1 MLHFCA
7 SWYLFIDISLSE
19 IDQSEGE
26 ETEGSEM
33 VSTVTEL
40 MQYNTEEDYMV
51 KEEEENLDGNI
62 TFPF

>member
-1 MLHFCA
+1 M
-7 SWYLFIDISLSE
+7 YLFIDISISE

-51 KEEEENLDGNI
+51 KEEEENLDGRNHSLSKLKYC
-62 TFPF
+62 